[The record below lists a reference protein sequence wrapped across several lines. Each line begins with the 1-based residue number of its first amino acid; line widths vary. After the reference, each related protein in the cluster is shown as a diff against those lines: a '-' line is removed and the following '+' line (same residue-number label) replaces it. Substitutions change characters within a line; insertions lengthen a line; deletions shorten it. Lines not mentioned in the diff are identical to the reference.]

1 MAAFLVNWR
10 KRSARIAPMS
20 QAVPLPIAMPKTS
33 FGAALSPDQL
43 KQLAEIEV
51 ALAGRIDSGDERLRR
66 LTLADALNNL
76 AEIKKLLLE
85 YERRLLN

>member
-1 MAAFLVNWR
+1 M
-10 KRSARIAPMS
+10 
-20 QAVPLPIAMPKTS
+20 PLAMPKTS
-33 FGAALSPDQL
+33 FSAALSPDQL

-51 ALAGRIDSGDERLRR
+51 AQARRVKCGDERLRR

-76 AEIKKLLLE
+76 ADIKRLLLE

>member
-1 MAAFLVNWR
+1 MTL
-10 KRSARIAPMS
+10 
-20 QAVPLPIAMPKTS
+20 AMPKTS
-33 FGAALSPDQL
+33 ISAALSPDQL

-51 ALAGRIDSGDERLRR
+51 VQARRIDSVDERLRR

>member
-1 MAAFLVNWR
+1 
-10 KRSARIAPMS
+10 
-20 QAVPLPIAMPKTS
+20 MPQNS
-33 FGAALSPDQL
+33 FSPALSPDQL

-51 ALAGRIDSGDERLRR
+51 AEAGRIDSGDERLRR
-66 LTLADALNNL
+66 LTLADALNDL

>member
-1 MAAFLVNWR
+1 MTL
-10 KRSARIAPMS
+10 
-20 QAVPLPIAMPKTS
+20 AMPKTS
-33 FGAALSPDQL
+33 ISAALSPDQL

-51 ALAGRIDSGDERLRR
+51 AQARRIDSGDERLRR

-76 AEIKKLLLE
+76 AEIKKLLLQ

>member
-1 MAAFLVNWR
+1 MTL
-10 KRSARIAPMS
+10 
-20 QAVPLPIAMPKTS
+20 AMPKTS
-33 FGAALSPDQL
+33 ISAALSPDQL

-51 ALAGRIDSGDERLRR
+51 AQARRIDSGDERLRR

>member
-1 MAAFLVNWR
+1 MTL
-10 KRSARIAPMS
+10 
-20 QAVPLPIAMPKTS
+20 AMPKAS
-33 FGAALSPDQL
+33 FSATLSPDQL

-51 ALAGRIDSGDERLRR
+51 AQARRIKSGDERLRR

-76 AEIKKLLLE
+76 ADIKKLLLE